1 VPVRGIPRPGDP
13 GPGGDEGQQD
23 EAFTWEETEMKA
35 NTLTQGM
42 AASLLALSLGLGGI
56 ASAQTLPLT
65 PLPDDGDRYFW
76 WYYQVQ
82 TEEVLENMQ
91 AIVGGPAT
99 PMASPPADPVKI
111 AVIYPSQDVS
121 DFWLRSYLAMEARFN
136 EMGMPFEAVQF
147 ASNMGDFLLQSTYAE
162 QVAQDDF
169 DYVIFGPS
177 ELQAQQDDI
186 KLLMDSGKKVIV
198 LNYDTAIQE
207 WGDDQPMMYTTF
219 SHLFGALNICNWVVE
234 NLGTEGTY
242 AMIRGIPG
250 GLDDQR
256 SGGFRDCLAEKSNWV
271 MAYEHY
277 GDFQREGG
285 FNGAQLISSAY
296 PEVTLIHN
304 ANTAMAMGAISAV
317 QAAGLGD
324 KIGVTAWGGTGD
336 EIDALKNGELLA
348 TPMRM
353 SDDVGV
359 AMAEAIRMDVEGRV
373 DEIPQVFL
381 GRIDIVSG
389 QSTPEDV
396 EAKANEA
403 FRYTGRATLER

>member
-1 VPVRGIPRPGDP
+1 MTRNLRLI
-13 GPGGDEGQQD
+13 
-23 EAFTWEETEMKA
+23 
-35 NTLTQGM
+35 LS
-42 AASLLALSLGLGGI
+42 ASALALAL
-56 ASAQTLPLT
+56 AAPAAAQRLPLT
-65 PLPDDGDRYFW
+65 PLPDDGERYFW
-76 WYYQVQ
+76 WYHQVQ
-82 TEEVLENMQ
+82 TPEVLANMQ
-91 AIVGGPAT
+91 AIVGAPGV
-99 PMASPPADPVKI
+99 PMANPPAQPVRI

-121 DFWLRSYLAMEARFN
+121 DFWLRSYLAMVARMK
-136 EMGMPFEAVQF
+136 EIGLPFEAVQF

-162 QVAQDDF
+162 QVAQEEF

-177 ELQAQQDDI
+177 ELRAQQDDI
-186 KLLMDSGKKVIV
+186 RRLMDSGKRVIV
-198 LNYDTAIQE
+198 LNYDTPLQD

-242 AMIRGIPG
+242 ALIRGIPG
-250 GLDDQR
+250 GIDNQR
-256 SGGFRDCLAEKSNWV
+256 SGGFRDCLAEKSNWKL
-271 MAYEHY
+271 AYEHY
-277 GDFQREGG
+277 GEFQREGG
-285 FNGAQLISSAY
+285 FNGAQLIISAY

-324 KIGVTAWGGTGD
+324 KVGVTAWGGTGD

-359 AMAEAIRMDVEGRV
+359 AMAEAIRMDIEGRS
-373 DEIPQVFL
+373 DEIPLVFL

-389 QSTPEDV
+389 RSSPEEV

-403 FRYTGRATLER
+403 FRYTGRARLER

>member
-1 VPVRGIPRPGDP
+1 MN
-13 GPGGDEGQQD
+13 
-23 EAFTWEETEMKA
+23 A
-35 NTLTQGM
+35 LTRLTAGASALAMGM
-42 AASLLALSLGLGGI
+42 VLAGSLA
-56 ASAQTLPLT
+56 AQTLPLK
-65 PLPDDGDRYFW
+65 PLPDDADRYFW
-76 WYYQVQ
+76 WYHQVQ
-82 TEEVLENMQ
+82 TDEVLANMQ
-91 AIVGGPAT
+91 AIVGAPAT
-99 PMASPPADPVKI
+99 PMASPPAAPVKI
-111 AVIYPSQDVS
+111 AVVYPSQDVS
-121 DFWLRSYLAMEARFN
+121 DFWLRSYLSMEARFN

-162 QVAQDDF
+162 QVAREDF

-177 ELQAQQDDI
+177 ELRAQQDDI
-186 KLLMDSGKKVIV
+186 KLLMDAGKKVIV
-198 LNYDTAIQE
+198 LNYDTPIQD

-242 AMIRGIPG
+242 AMIRGIVG
-250 GLDDQR
+250 GIDDQR
-256 SGGFRDCLAEKSNWV
+256 SGGFRDCLAEKSNWK

-277 GDFQREGG
+277 GEFQREGG
-285 FNGAQLISSAY
+285 FNGAQLITSAY

-324 KIGVTAWGGTGD
+324 KVGVTAWGGTGD

-359 AMAEAIRMDVEGRV
+359 AMAEAIRADVEGRTS
-373 DEIPQVFL
+373 DIPLVFL

-389 QSTPEDV
+389 KSTPEDV
-396 EAKANEA
+396 EAKATEA